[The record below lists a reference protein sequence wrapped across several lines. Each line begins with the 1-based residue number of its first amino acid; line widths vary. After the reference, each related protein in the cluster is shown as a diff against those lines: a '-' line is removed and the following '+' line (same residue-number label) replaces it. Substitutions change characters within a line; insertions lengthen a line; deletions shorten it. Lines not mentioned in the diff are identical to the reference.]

1 MRNDLP
7 MEGSALL
14 DDYLSKTWAE
24 NHGKAS
30 ADIAGLVGRLFRI
43 AKVSFRNGGDRTV
56 DAHPADCRSSS
67 VAEAAEGP
75 QTGTTRSEE
84 ADSHITI
91 GD

>member
-1 MRNDLP
+1 MRNDFL

-24 NHGKAS
+24 NHKKAS
-30 ADIAGLVGRLFRI
+30 ADIAGLIGRLFRI
-43 AKVSFRNGGDRTV
+43 AKVGFGIGGDRTV

-67 VAEAAEGP
+67 VAEAAEGL
-75 QTGTTRSEE
+75 QTGATRSED
-84 ADSHITI
+84 ADSPITI